1 MAYKEALQL
10 EHCPTTVN
18 TKLEEI
24 CRTGIRVSE
33 LKYITVEA
41 VRQGE
46 AAIQLKGKV
55 CVILISG
62 KLKKSLKEYIQSEG
76 ITSGAVFVNRNGNP
90 LDCSSI

>member
-1 MAYKEALQL
+1 M
-10 EHCPTTVN
+10 
-18 TKLEEI
+18 LEEI

-55 CVILISG
+55 RVILTSG
-62 KLKKSLKEYIQSEG
+62 KLKKSLKEYLQSEG
-76 ITSGAVFVNRNGNP
+76 ITSGSVFVNRNGNP